1 MSNSFDELPV
11 RDLGRT
17 YSMPTAMPAGNLSS
31 GDSAVHLLIDFC
43 QRRPPA
49 ISSDMGVSEARLWMK
64 MADTTFKLVQNSA
77 GDCTGIITI
86 ADVHGERPLSLA
98 NRRGDSLGEIRVKDV
113 MTPLSRLPATH
124 YRDLCKAT
132 AADLVNSFRSA
143 GEQFI
148 LVLDDNGSSPETQCL
163 RGLIS
168 ATELVDKLHVPIDL
182 AQRASTFTDIVNAVQ
197 GQF

>member
-1 MSNSFDELPV
+1 MSHSFDQLPV
-11 RDLGRT
+11 QDLGRT
-17 YSMPTAMPAGNLSS
+17 YSMSTTMPAGNLSS
-31 GDSAVHLLIDFC
+31 SDSAVHLLIDFC

-64 MADTTFKLVQNSA
+64 MADTTFKLVQNSV
-77 GDCTGIITI
+77 GDCIGIITI

-132 AADLVNSFRSA
+132 AGDLVNSFRSA
-143 GEQFI
+143 GVPFI
-148 LVLDDNGSSPETQCL
+148 LVLDDSSSEEAPRL
-163 RGLIS
+163 RGLVS
-168 ATELVDKLHVPIDL
+168 AAELVEKLHVPMDL
-182 AQRASTFTDIVNAVQ
+182 AQRASSFTEIVSAVQ